1 MTTQTLTQR
10 VAAKAA
16 AQSTSS
22 VAVPMRPD
30 GRGFPCLTPPTP
42 GVKQYTWEEVAT
54 HTTPESCWVY
64 AENKVYDI
72 TDWLDRHPG
81 GRDILLLS
89 AGRDVTD
96 LLVSYH
102 PFSDK
107 PQQVLAKYE
116 IGEVS
121 TTEFP
126 QYERDSGFYADLR
139 KEVGEYFKRN
149 RFNPKNPVP
158 GLLRL
163 SGMFLIAAITYYCMT
178 VLSGSL
184 SFGVRLLCAIIFGV
198 CQALPLLHCMHDA
211 SHLAIGSSPSWW
223 YLIGRFTMDWFAGA
237 SINSWHH
244 QHILGHHVYTNVMGV
259 DPDLPMVKEGDL
271 RRVSKWQKWSEVYQF
286 QHIYLSI
293 LYGLLAIKFRI
304 QDITGTLRGVD
315 NGMVRMNPQSFGE
328 VAGQVTSKICWV
340 IWRFVLPLYFGYI
353 NNMTE
358 FIILS
363 LIAETVTGYYLTFN
377 FQVSHV
383 SPVADF
389 PEYEKPKFSYEW
401 APSQLLSTVDY
412 AHDSPLATF
421 LCGALNYQS
430 IHHLFP
436 CVSQY
441 YYPELAPIVQK
452 VAKKYGIRYNY
463 VGTFTQAL
471 KLHMQHLQT
480 MGVQDMHHH

>member
-1 MTTQTLTQR
+1 MSTQTLTQR
-10 VAAKAA
+10 SSKAN
-16 AQSTSS
+16 QSASQSPVT
-22 VAVPMRPD
+22 VPMRAD
-30 GRGFPCLTPPTP
+30 GRGFPRLTAPTP
-42 GVKQYTWEEVAT
+42 GAKLYTWEEVAK
-54 HTTPESCWVY
+54 HTSVDSCWVY
-64 AENKVYDI
+64 AGNKVYDI

-89 AGRDVTD
+89 AGRDITD

-107 PQQVLAKYE
+107 PQQVLSKYE

-126 QYERDSGFYADLR
+126 QYEPDSGFYAELR
-139 KEVGEYFKRN
+139 KEVGDYFKKN
-149 RFNPKNPVP
+149 QFDPKNPVP
-158 GLLRL
+158 GLTRL
-163 SGMFLIAAITYYCMT
+163 AGMMLVAAITYYCIT
-178 VLSGSL
+178 VLSADL
-184 SFGVRLLCAIIFGV
+184 SFAFRFVCAVIFGV

-211 SHLAIGSSPSWW
+211 SHLAIGSTPSWW
-223 YLIGRFTMDWFAGA
+223 YYIGRLTMDWFAGA

-271 RRVSKWQKWSEVYQF
+271 RRVSKWQKWSKMYKF
-286 QHIYLSI
+286 QHIYLSV

-304 QDITGTLRGVD
+304 QDIVGTMQGAD
-315 NGMVRMNPQSFGE
+315 NGMVRMNEQSLTE
-328 VAGQVTSKICWV
+328 QAGQVTSKICWF
-340 IWRFVLPLYFGYI
+340 IWRFVLPVYYGYI
-353 NNMTE
+353 NSLTE

-363 LIAETVTGYYLTFN
+363 IVIECVTGYYLTFN

-389 PEYEKPKFSYEW
+389 PEYEKPQFTYEW

-412 AHDSPLATF
+412 AHDSPVATF

-441 YYPELAPIVQK
+441 YYPALAPIVQK
-452 VAKKYGIRYNY
+452 VAKKFGIRYNY
-463 VGTFTQAL
+463 VGSFTQAL

-480 MGVQDMHHH
+480 MGVSDMHHH

>member
-1 MTTQTLTQR
+1 
-10 VAAKAA
+10 VD
-16 AQSTSS
+16 
-22 VAVPMRPD
+22 V
-30 GRGFPCLTPPTP
+30 
-42 GVKQYTWEEVAT
+42 
-54 HTTPESCWVY
+54 
-64 AENKVYDI
+64 
-72 TDWLDRHPG
+72 
-81 GRDILLLS
+81 ILLLS
-89 AGRDVTD
+89 AGRDITD

-107 PQQVLAKYE
+107 PQQVLSKYE

-126 QYERDSGFYADLR
+126 QYEPDSGFYAELR
-139 KEVGEYFKRN
+139 KEVGDYFKKN
-149 RFNPKNPVP
+149 QFDPKNPVP
-158 GLLRL
+158 GLTRL
-163 SGMFLIAAITYYCMT
+163 AGMMLVAAITYYCIT
-178 VLSGSL
+178 VLSADL
-184 SFGVRLLCAIIFGV
+184 SFAFRFVCAVIFGV

-211 SHLAIGSSPSWW
+211 SHLAIGSTPSWW
-223 YLIGRFTMDWFAGA
+223 YYIGRLTMDWFAGA

-271 RRVSKWQKWSEVYQF
+271 RRVSKWQKWSKMYKF
-286 QHIYLSI
+286 QHIYLSV

-304 QDITGTLRGVD
+304 QDIVGTMQGAD
-315 NGMVRMNPQSFGE
+315 NGMVRMNEQSLTE
-328 VAGQVTSKICWV
+328 QAGQVTSKICWF
-340 IWRFVLPLYFGYI
+340 IWRFVLPVYYGYI
-353 NNMTE
+353 NNLTE

-363 LIAETVTGYYLTFN
+363 IVIECVTGYYLTFN

-389 PEYEKPKFSYEW
+389 PEYEKPLFTYEW

-412 AHDSPLATF
+412 AHDSPVATF

-441 YYPELAPIVQK
+441 YYPALAPIVQK
-452 VAKKYGIRYNY
+452 VAKKFGIRYNY
-463 VGTFTQAL
+463 VGSFTQAL

-480 MGVQDMHHH
+480 MGVSDMHHH